1 MTTSEYLLAGQ
12 VSELERLKL
21 QSRVW
26 EPSSRRL
33 LEQIG
38 DGRGARAVD
47 IGCGVMGWLR
57 VLSEWVGPDGQVV
70 ARTSTMPCSPSP
82 TSLWPRK
89 VLETS
94 SS

>member
-1 MTTSEYLLAGQ
+1 MSTSEYLLAGQ

-26 EPSSRRL
+26 EPSGRRL

-47 IGCGVMGWLR
+47 IGSRAWSTPLEGAGQW
-57 VLSEWVGPDGQVV
+57 VLQVGYDLFDDGAPFSFRPRGLPWEWQ
-70 ARTSTMPCSPSP
+70 A
-82 TSLWPRK
+82 
-89 VLETS
+89 
-94 SS
+94 